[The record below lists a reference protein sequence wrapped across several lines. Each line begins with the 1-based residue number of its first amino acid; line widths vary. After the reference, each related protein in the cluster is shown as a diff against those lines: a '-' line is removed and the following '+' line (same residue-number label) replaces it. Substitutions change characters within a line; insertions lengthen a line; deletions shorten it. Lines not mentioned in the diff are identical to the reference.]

1 MSDEQHLELGFRL
14 GSAPADSA
22 SLIFKNVLGNIPSG
36 VMSLDTDGVV
46 TSFNAAAS
54 KIIGLA
60 SEAVVGRTWAE
71 IFSEMEGADD
81 FADVIFDAIYDTS
94 VGHQRVVQATFLG
107 RVRSLSVATSY
118 LKEERNGEAVRIGVV
133 VVFSDISEIR
143 ELREKELRLA
153 RELQAKHAELRD
165 AYVSLE
171 ERNRELSTTS
181 RRRTAL
187 RWGASVVLLV
197 LILGVGLYMWD
208 FGPETAGTAAGSGA
222 ADAPQG
228 AFTTLVVEPGPIS
241 STITVAGQLAPRQE
255 IEVTSPIEG
264 TIAAVHF
271 QYGEEVAEGERLL
284 DLDTTE
290 VRIEY
295 RDAQMAHIKARD
307 RLDELENWSNH
318 VEVSRA
324 RRVVSRARID
334 LEARQNRL
342 SQTTFLLEQGLI
354 PASEHEAAKREYDN
368 QLLDVQS
375 AVEDLQ
381 VVLDKGA
388 AEAEVARLELENALA
403 RLRGLEEVMRNA
415 TVYAPLDGV
424 IMHPERGGG
433 VTQGGEGAQRL
444 AKGESVKQGE
454 HLVSVGDLDGF
465 TVIGMVDEI
474 DVATI
479 QPGRTPRIVG
489 DAFPGVELQGEIV
502 RVSSQASQSD
512 ERHGLPSFEVAAS
525 VRGLTAGQRRQLR
538 FGMSATLEVVVYDR
552 TDALLVPIDA
562 VEFLDNQPR
571 LRVRDKAGGT
581 VRYADV
587 VTGVTNLDSVEIVAG
602 IEAGDEIV
610 IPPR

>member
-1 MSDEQHLELGFRL
+1 MSDEQPLELGLRL
-14 GSAPADSA
+14 SSAPADTA
-22 SLIFKNVLGNIPSG
+22 GLIFRNVLENIPSG

-54 KIIGLA
+54 QIVGLA
-60 SEAVVGRTWAE
+60 GEAVVGRTWAE
-71 IFSEMEGADD
+71 VFSEMEGVDD
-81 FADVIFDAIYDTS
+81 FADVIFDAIYDTL
-94 VGHQRVVQATFLG
+94 VGHQRVVEATFFG
-107 RVRSLSVATSY
+107 RTRSLSVATSY
-118 LKEERNGEAVRIGVV
+118 LKEERNGESVRIGVV

-181 RRRTAL
+181 RRRNAL
-187 RWGASVVLLV
+187 RLGASVVVLV
-197 LILGVGLYMWD
+197 LFLGVGLYVWNY
-208 FGPETAGTAAGSGA
+208 GPETAGTAAGSGA
-222 ADAPQG
+222 AEALQG
-228 AFTTLVVEPGPIS
+228 TFTTLVVEPGPIS
-241 STITVAGQLAPRQE
+241 SAITVAGQLAPRRV

-284 DLDTTE
+284 DLDITE
-290 VRIEY
+290 VRIDY
-295 RDAQMAHIKARD
+295 RNAQVAHIKARD

-368 QLLDVQS
+368 QFLDLQS

-388 AEAEVARLELENALA
+388 DDAEVARLELENALA
-403 RLRGLEEVMRNA
+403 RLRNLEEIMRNA
-415 TVYAPLDGV
+415 TVYAPLTGV
-424 IMHPERGGG
+424 IMHPERSGSG
-433 VTQGGEGAQRL
+433 TQGSEGDQRL
-444 AKGESVKQGE
+444 GKGEFVKQGE
-454 HLVSVGDLDGF
+454 HLVSIGDLDGF

-479 QPGRTPRIVG
+479 QPGRPAKIMG

-502 RVSSQASQSD
+502 RVSSQASQSE

-525 VRGLTAGQRRQLR
+525 VGGLTADQRRQLR

-552 TDALLVPIDA
+552 ADALLVPIDA
-562 VEFLDNQPR
+562 VDFLDNQPR
-571 LRVRDKAGGT
+571 LRVKDKARGT

-602 IEAGDEIV
+602 IEAGDEII
-610 IPPR
+610 IPAR